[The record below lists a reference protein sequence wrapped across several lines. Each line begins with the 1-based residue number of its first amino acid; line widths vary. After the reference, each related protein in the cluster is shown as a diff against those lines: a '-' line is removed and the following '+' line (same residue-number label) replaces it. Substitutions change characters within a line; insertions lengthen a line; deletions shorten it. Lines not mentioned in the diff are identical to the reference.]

1 MDVDRTVKLCKRSR
15 KCSKEFNHRFGCDKK
30 RAIEL
35 FWNDSPLQ
43 KRNVLEAECTL
54 LEGEKTEL
62 GSTVVDS
69 KRKLD
74 EISAQKADSKRKLDE
89 ISAQKVALEEDVR
102 SLTENKNDT
111 KVELKVLSSKVQPHK
126 LLFERHNQAKSQ
138 RQKHPTT
145 LETISDVKNST
156 RYSRRQETKDV
167 LEYIHGGDIEAALYG
182 AWVF

>member
-62 GSTVVDS
+62 GSTVV
-69 KRKLD
+69 
-74 EISAQKADSKRKLDE
+74 DSKRKLDE